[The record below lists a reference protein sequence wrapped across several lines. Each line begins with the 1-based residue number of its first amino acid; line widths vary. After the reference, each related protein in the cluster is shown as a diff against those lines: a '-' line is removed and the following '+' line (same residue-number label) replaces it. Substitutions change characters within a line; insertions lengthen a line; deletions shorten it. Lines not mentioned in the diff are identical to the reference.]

1 MALASRIAAGAAI
14 GLCALVGC
22 GTPPHKE
29 AQPPRPAM
37 ASLSIEGAAAVEEAD
52 NPKVRVQVALDRFTA
67 TPVTVALNVAGSAT
81 SGSDYAPL
89 EDSVT
94 IPANNSFAAL
104 EIDVYRDFVE
114 EGEETIELALGAVT
128 GNAVLGGNAAATL
141 TLLDGPAAQ
150 VDKTPERAESPELA
164 LLPLAYTLA
173 SDAVVLITAAQNE
186 RPDGQPVP
194 LVAEW
199 STDPAF
205 ETDVRL
211 IDRVEIKA
219 PDDPIEF
226 LLGSLNVF
234 QVPLSDLAANEAY
247 YVRAYLGEAPPP
259 SGFDNAAP
267 HVFLNGFAT
276 DARGDVVARC
286 IAPKRAA
293 SGSGDPLQPEQWHLR
308 NTGQPAF
315 SDRGGLAGADLR
327 MAEAMAAGLDGAG
340 VTLAVVDTGLETCH
354 PDLAANTIDG
364 GSHNFAHSRLASFGT
379 APDEPF
385 RFGLLGDHGTSVAGV
400 AAAAADNGRG
410 GRGVAPGVRLV
421 GFNPI
426 EAGDP
431 ESEDPG
437 AAFETAL
444 LRSLGGS
451 DAAPNSA
458 SVDVFNMSFG
468 ALAPG
473 MNSQE
478 EFVRLFS
485 HATAELRSGRGA
497 LYVKAVGNDFG
508 GCAPRHPFN
517 QEIGCV
523 AANADPDVNLPWLIN
538 VGGFNADDMKSSY
551 ASAGAG
557 LWVVGP
563 SGEDGIAGP
572 AMITTDQAGAHGGYS
587 QFVQNRLTGGPDGHP
602 LNPDGDYVSSFGGTS
617 SAAPAVAGAVA
628 LLLGVEPAL
637 TWRDVKHILASTAR
651 RIDADIPAVR
661 AAFAGT
667 PYVAQHA
674 WQTNAAG
681 HAFHNWYGFGA
692 VDVDAA
698 VAMVA
703 GHVPDSLGEFVESAW
718 FAPTAEP
725 PLAIPDAD
733 GAGATASLTVSD
745 LPAGANVEAVVLELT
760 ADHANPFDLGV
771 TLRSPSG
778 TSSVVNPPFN
788 TALEGTPGLQGWQ
801 LLSNAFYGEPPNGAW
816 TLHVADLAPGDE
828 GSLTGWRLRLYYGEH
843 GLE

>member
-1 MALASRIAAGAAI
+1 MALASRIAAGVAV
-14 GLCALVGC
+14 GLGALAGC

-29 AQPPRPAM
+29 TQPPRPAK
-37 ASLSIEGAAAVEEAD
+37 ASLSIESAATVEEAD

-81 SGSDYAPL
+81 PGSDYAPL
-89 EDSVT
+89 EDRVA

-114 EGEETIELALGAVT
+114 EGDETIELALGAIV
-128 GNAVLGGNAAATL
+128 GNAVLDGNATATL

-150 VDKTPERAESPELA
+150 VDKTPQQTASPELA
-164 LLPLAYTLA
+164 LLPLAYTLT
-173 SDAVVLITAAQNE
+173 SDAVVLVTAAQNG

-211 IDRVEIKA
+211 IDRVEIGA

-226 LLGSLNVF
+226 IFGGLNVF
-234 QVPLSDLAANEAY
+234 QVPLSDLAANEIY

-259 SGFDNAAP
+259 GGFGNAAP
-267 HVFLNGFAT
+267 NAFLDGFAT
-276 DARGDVVARC
+276 NAQGGVVARC
-286 IAPKRAA
+286 VAPERAA

-354 PDLAANTIDG
+354 PDLAANTVAG
-364 GSHNFAHSRLASFGT
+364 GSHNFAHPRLASFGA

-385 RFGLLGDHGTSVAGV
+385 HFGLLGDHGTSVAGI
-400 AAAAADNGRG
+400 AAAVADNGRG

-421 GFNPI
+421 GFNPMQ
-426 EAGDP
+426 AGDP
-431 ESEDPG
+431 ESEAPG
-437 AAFETAL
+437 SAFETAL

-451 DAAPNSA
+451 NAAPDSA
-458 SVDVFNMSFG
+458 GVDVFNMSFG
-468 ALAPG
+468 TFAPG

-485 HATAELRSGRGA
+485 NATAELRSGRGA
-497 LYVKAVGNDFG
+497 LYVKAAGNDFEA
-508 GCAPRHPFN
+508 CAPRHPFN
-517 QEIGCV
+517 REIGCI
-523 AANADPDVNLPWLIN
+523 AANADPDGNLPWLIN
-538 VGGFNADDMKSSY
+538 VGGFNADDAKSSY

-563 SGEDGIAGP
+563 SGEDGAAAP

-587 QFVQNRLTGGPDGHP
+587 QYVQNRLAGGLDGHP
-602 LNPDGDYVSSFGGTS
+602 LNPDGDYVSGFGGTS

-637 TWRDVKHILASTAR
+637 SWRDVKHILASTAR

-661 AAFAGT
+661 AAFAGA
-667 PYVAQHA
+667 PYIAQHA
-674 WQTNAAG
+674 WLTNAAG

-692 VDVDAA
+692 VDLDAA

-703 GHVPDSLGEFVESAW
+703 SHVPDSLGEFVESAW
-718 FAPTAEP
+718 FASAAES

-733 GAGATASLTVSD
+733 GVGATASLAVSD
-745 LPAGANVEAVVLELT
+745 LPAGANIEAVVLELT

-843 GLE
+843 GDQ